1 VFNVFPS
8 RSTAPTNCCALP
20 SQPSR
25 RNLDGVADRGRGREG
40 GRGRRKA
47 PPGKKNYMF
56 AVRRTAQ
63 AGHPD
68 EEEERSSC
76 FLLSF
81 SFLSSSLTSALVPQE
96 YFSLSLSLSWSSLFS
111 NRLSLQSGTRSAEIR
126 SSREIFEIVEISVS
140 IPRMVEGSV
149 KASSVEKHDTRQ
161 KE

>member
-96 YFSLSLSLSWSSLFS
+96 YFSLSLSLSLRRWALASTAAFVIDRSSLGH
-111 NRLSLQSGTRSAEIR
+111 LSFLIA
-126 SSREIFEIVEISVS
+126 
-140 IPRMVEGSV
+140 
-149 KASSVEKHDTRQ
+149 
-161 KE
+161 